1 MPNFSKIFLQGN
13 AAFSRSN
20 EERQQS
26 RLSSILDLQ
35 IKDFEIKE
43 FFLIKSKNSL
53 DKDKICEILN
63 AQDLDLIPTF
73 FIGPRVGT
81 NSPWSSKTQE
91 IFTICGQ
98 TNISVEKFFGYFTNI
113 AVEKDVD
120 LTGIYDRMTQDIFF
134 ELPLDFFE
142 PTSNNDECSIDFQ
155 IHGIKALVEANINPI
170 KDLDTF
176 IKASKIIQKK
186 SRYIQKTKKKLI
198 SL

>member
-20 EERQQS
+20 QERQQS

-73 FIGPRVGT
+73 LLV
-81 NSPWSSKTQE
+81 
-91 IFTICGQ
+91 
-98 TNISVEKFFGYFTNI
+98 
-113 AVEKDVD
+113 
-120 LTGIYDRMTQDIFF
+120 L
-134 ELPLDFFE
+134 ELALFH
-142 PTSNNDECSIDFQ
+142 
-155 IHGIKALVEANINPI
+155 HGH
-170 KDLDTF
+170 
-176 IKASKIIQKK
+176 QK
-186 SRYIQKTKKKLI
+186 RKKYLQYVAKLI
-198 SL
+198 FL

>member
-13 AAFSRSN
+13 VAFSRSN

-81 NSPWSSKTQE
+81 ISPWSSKTRE

-98 TNISVEKFFGYFTNI
+98 TNISVEKFFGYFVRTVKCHFN
-113 AVEKDVD
+113 
-120 LTGIYDRMTQDIFF
+120 
-134 ELPLDFFE
+134 
-142 PTSNNDECSIDFQ
+142 
-155 IHGIKALVEANINPI
+155 
-170 KDLDTF
+170 
-176 IKASKIIQKK
+176 
-186 SRYIQKTKKKLI
+186 
-198 SL
+198 